1 MNKYINTFANSGDY
15 ETYKASSAFTTPN
28 VAYLEDSKEVK
39 WLNSKKDLY
48 NIYGTLTGDSATA
61 TIKINNTNYPVS
73 PSGSDNE
80 FGLVFSQP
88 VTGLSFSSQ
97 SRIKTLDKI
106 GVDTSAVTNMQDM
119 FRNCDHLTTLDVS
132 NFNTS
137 AATNMSNMFLNCYAL
152 TTLDVSNWNTSAV
165 TNMGYMFK
173 QCNHLTTLDLSN
185 WNTIAVT
192 DMQKIFSNCNALT
205 TLDLS
210 NWNTSAV
217 TNMSGMLTSC
227 YALTTV
233 TMNSTNTTTFDMI
246 KSQLV
251 TDGRTNV
258 TIIRDGV
265 NWKYQNG
272 AWVEA

>member
-1 MNKYINTFANSGDY
+1 MKYIKTYADNASYEADKPNFEFPHVGYIEGSDEVKYINDMA
-15 ETYKASSAFTTPN
+15 E
-28 VAYLEDSKEVK
+28 
-39 WLNSKKDLY
+39 LY
-48 NIYGTLTGDSATA
+48 DIYGTLTGAGVTA
-61 TIKINNTNYPVS
+61 TIQINGTNYSVS

-137 AATNMSNMFLNCYAL
+137 ASKNMSSMFINCYAL

-165 TNMGYMFK
+165 TNMGYMFR
-173 QCNHLTTLDLSN
+173 QCNSLTTIDVSN
-185 WNTIAVT
+185 FNTSAVT
-192 DMQKIFSNCNALT
+192 DMQKMFSNCNALT

-217 TNMSGMLTSC
+217 TNMSGMFTSC
-227 YALTTV
+227 NALTTV
-233 TMNSTNTTTFDMI
+233 TMNNTNTTTFDMI
-246 KSQLV
+246 KAQLV
-251 TDGRTNV
+251 SDRRTSCQ
-258 TIIRDGV
+258 IIRDGLT
-265 NWKYQNG
+265 WTYNG
-272 AWVEA
+272 SEWVSQ